1 MYATTSKKIIWN
13 KKSQLELINE
23 EKPKDEN
30 YKKHAVKNIG
40 KSEGVNV
47 VIKQSTNDK
56 NPVTRSDVQSNSNV
70 YGQEEMFSKMAI
82 CQTFLYNA
90 WLTAST
96 KAVFALEHQGL
107 NEALGQKEKN
117 KICIN
122 IFENEFTDLFKSEEY
137 QLNLNVLI
145 CSFVKCYGKNL
156 ENTSLLNS
164 MSHLFAPKQ
173 E

>member
-1 MYATTSKKIIWN
+1 MYTTASKKIIWN

-30 YKKHAVKNIG
+30 HKEHAVKNIR
-40 KSEGVNV
+40 KSEGVSV
-47 VIKQSTNDK
+47 VIRHSTNDN
-56 NPVTRSDVQSNSNV
+56 NPVTRSNEPNNSNV
-70 YGQEEMFSKMAI
+70 YGREEMFSKMAI
-82 CQTFLYNA
+82 CQAFLYNA

-96 KAVFALEHQGL
+96 KAVFALEQSL

-122 IFENEFTDLFKSEEY
+122 IFENEFTDLFKSDEY

-156 ENTSLLNS
+156 ENTSLLS
-164 MSHLFAPKQ
+164 SISPLFAPKQ

>member
-1 MYATTSKKIIWN
+1 MYTTASNKIIRN
-13 KKSQLELINE
+13 KKSQLELIRE

-30 YKKHAVKNIG
+30 YKKHPMKNIR
-40 KSEGVNV
+40 KSEGVSV
-47 VIKQSTNDK
+47 VIKQPANEKS
-56 NPVTRSDVQSNSNV
+56 PVTRSNGQSNSNV
-70 YGQEEMFSKMAI
+70 YGQKEMFSKMAI

-107 NEALGQKEKN
+107 NEELGQKEKN

-156 ENTSLLNS
+156 ENTPLLNS
-164 MSHLFAPKQ
+164 ISPLFAPK